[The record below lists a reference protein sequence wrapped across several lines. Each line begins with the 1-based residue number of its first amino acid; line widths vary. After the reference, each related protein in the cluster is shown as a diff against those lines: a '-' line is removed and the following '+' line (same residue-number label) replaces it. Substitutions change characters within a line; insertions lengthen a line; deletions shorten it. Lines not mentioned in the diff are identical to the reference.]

1 MTCVTCMNEDDLL
14 LVAQARADAKSGRA
28 REIRRAAGVSQ
39 SEVAATCGVDRVAV
53 SLWESGR
60 RTPRGEPAVRY
71 GRVLRMLDSGNTRRE
86 AA

>member
-1 MTCVTCMNEDDLL
+1 MTCMNEEDLL

-39 SEVAATCGVDRVAV
+39 AEVAGTCRVAPAAV
-53 SLWESGR
+53 SLWETGHR
-60 RTPRGEPAVRY
+60 VPRGQPAVRY
-71 GRVLRMLDSGNTRRE
+71 GRVLRMLDAGNTRRE